1 MKELLAKYK
10 EAIVITLF
18 FALLGAL
25 VYFVV
30 FGFLKNI
37 SVKGDNIQE
46 EILIQ
51 EGKKKRLESIP
62 AYREK
67 AQEISAEKEKLNV
80 FVSKENALA
89 LIKELE
95 DMSQKTGVQININID
110 EKGNNAAPTKSA
122 PAKKD
127 DKAEKTL
134 VESLPNQNYLSLKM
148 DIFGEYPKIM
158 DFIQKMENMKYV
170 NDMISLQINQAK
182 EEEKE
187 AAPQREVFGNGNQA
201 VVENTEVAP
210 AKGPLKATI
219 SAVFYLQPE

>member
-1 MKELLAKYK
+1 MKAFLAKYK
-10 EAIVITLF
+10 EAIVVTLF
-18 FALLGAL
+18 FTLLGAL

-67 AQEISAEKEKLNV
+67 AREISAEKEKLNV
-80 FVSKENALA
+80 FTSKENALA
-89 LIKELE
+89 LIEELE
-95 DMSQKTGVQININID
+95 AMSQKTGVQINISID
-110 EKGNNAAPTKSA
+110 EKNNNATAAKNT

-134 VESLPNQNYLSLKM
+134 VENLPNQNYLSLKM

-158 DFIQKMENMKYV
+158 DFVKKMENMRYM
-170 NDMISLQINQAK
+170 NDMISLQISQAND
-182 EEEKE
+182 EEKE
-187 AAPQREVFGNGNQA
+187 ATPQREVFGNNNQ
-201 VVENTEVAP
+201 VVTENMEVAA
-210 AKGPLKATI
+210 AKGPLKAI
-219 SAVFYLQPE
+219 IGAVFYLQP

>member
-1 MKELLAKYK
+1 MKAFLAKYK
-10 EAIVITLF
+10 EAIVITIF

-30 FGFLKNI
+30 FRFLKNI
-37 SVKGDNIQE
+37 SVKSDNIQE
-46 EILIQ
+46 EILFQ

-89 LIKELE
+89 LIEELE
-95 DMSQKTGVQININID
+95 AMSQKTGVQISINID
-110 EKGNNAAPTKSA
+110 EKSNNTAATKSA

-127 DKAEKTL
+127 DKAQKTL
-134 VESLPNQNYLSLKM
+134 MESLPNQNYLSLKM

-158 DFIQKMENMKYV
+158 DFVQKMENMRYM
-170 NDMISLQINQAK
+170 NDMISLQINKAND
-182 EEEKE
+182 EEKE
-187 AAPQREVFGNGNQA
+187 VAPQREVFGNDNQ
-201 VVENTEVAP
+201 VVAENAEVATT
-210 AKGPLKATI
+210 KGPLKATI
-219 SAVFYLQPE
+219 GAVFYLQPE